1 MSSRLTGS
9 YTPQPPLFTH
19 ESEIDGLVA
28 TISST
33 ITTNDY
39 RLTENNGMDGAN
51 DKDVVATGVC
61 WTRRYLGGE
70 TIRDEQY
77 YQR

>member
-9 YTPQPPLFTH
+9 YTPPSLLTH

-28 TISST
+28 RISST

-39 RLTENNGMDGAN
+39 RLPENNGMDGAN
-51 DKDVVATGVC
+51 GKDVVATGVC
-61 WTRRYLGGE
+61 
-70 TIRDEQY
+70 
-77 YQR
+77 